1 MAKFIYV
8 DNSNLWIEGKH
19 ISAVKKGKA
28 SSIREA
34 LTKNICDN
42 SFRIDYGKLT
52 NLIAGTQNDV
62 SRALLVGSV
71 PPPQD
76 SLWEQIKQRGYEVIK
91 YSRNLNNHE
100 KKVDTTI
107 LTNMLKDI
115 YTKMTNKDIIYLV
128 AGDSDFAP
136 AIEIAKQQNIKVCVC
151 FWSHASTE
159 LKKAADQFISLNGK
173 IDKIKP

>member
-107 LTNMLKDI
+107 LTNMLKDNEI
-115 YTKMTNKDIIYLV
+115 YDIILNN
-128 AGDSDFAP
+128 P
-136 AIEIAKQQNIKVCVC
+136 NEPQNK
-151 FWSHASTE
+151 
-159 LKKAADQFISLNGK
+159 L
-173 IDKIKP
+173 IDKANEQGGYDNITAVIVDNI